1 MRREADQIHGRPET
15 AASVSHLT
23 RLIREARNLPTELR
37 VLDLC
42 TGTGCIPLLFH
53 HEFYSARSDIELR
66 LVGIDISTKALR
78 LANRNLQ
85 LLRCDRK
92 YVHKGTTEFI
102 MANVLLDPFAD
113 HTRKPDD
120 PLPLKPALILSRM
133 PAFWDI
139 LISNPPYISP
149 SAFRMTTARSVRGF
163 EPRLALVPPNK
174 AGRGDTEQGDA
185 FYPIL
190 LAAAREMEVK
200 VVLLEVADLD
210 QALRVA
216 HMARNMQI
224 FEGIEIW
231 RDQPDQ
237 PDDSGPGTSH
247 NFPLIGQ
254 GNGRSVLCW
263 RGRGGSW
270 LGKGDDTIPSF
281 VRPDYPKIVLHR
293 YDDPHH
299 HGPEGLHG
307 KVCGGNIF

>member
-1 MRREADQIHGRPET
+1 
-15 AASVSHLT
+15 VSHLA
-23 RLIREARNLPTELR
+23 RLIREARDLPTELR

-66 LVGIDISTKALR
+66 LVGIDISSKALG

-85 LLRCDRK
+85 QQRCDRN

-102 MANVLLDPFAD
+102 MADILLDPFAD
-113 HTRKPDD
+113 HTRQPDD
-120 PLPLKPALILSRM
+120 PFPLKPALTFSGT

-149 SAFRMTTARSVRGF
+149 SAFRTTTARSVRGF
-163 EPRLALVPPNK
+163 EPRLALVPPNE

-216 HMARNMQI
+216 RMARNMQI

-237 PDDSGPGTSH
+237 PDDSGPRTPH
-247 NFPLIGQ
+247 DFPLIGQ

-263 RGRGGSW
+263 RGRGASW
-270 LGKGDDTIPSF
+270 LGKGDDTKPPF
-281 VRPDYPKIVLHR
+281 VLPDYPKTVLHR
-293 YDDPHH
+293 CDDPHH

-307 KVCGGNIF
+307 RVWNRKLF